1 MTATAA
7 SGAVSLPSGLG
18 HIPLTFGRHHRP
30 IAAPAAVP
38 AQPTNSSEE
47 TA

>member
-1 MTATAA
+1 MTATGW
-7 SGAVSLPSGLG
+7 STVSLSSRPG
-18 HIPLTFGRHHRP
+18 HIPLPFGQHRRP
-30 IAAPAAVP
+30 VAAEAAVP